1 METETPFEFTPQQIQ
16 LLQNRGGEPIHV
28 SVKSTKK
35 VYLVIEQGI
44 LPTID
49 EDYIR
54 GGLAHAAA
62 QVERG
67 EVGEW
72 NSDEIKAVGRQRLAR
87 RRQDS

>member
-16 LLQNRGGEPIHV
+16 FLENRGGEPIHV

-35 VYLVIEQGI
+35 VYLVVEQGI
-44 LPTID
+44 LPAID
-49 EDYIR
+49 EEYIR
-54 GGLAHAAA
+54 EGLAHAAA

-72 NSDEIKAVGRQRLAR
+72 NAEEIKAAGRKWLAR